1 MRAKRS
7 KWLQLVALTAAAI
20 PVSAFAY
27 DFIPTESEWVAWPYY
42 CQARYVTLPI
52 GDNTPWAQQIPRA
65 QIERARQELGD
76 AVFGGI
82 QHYCAGTVWLRR
94 AKVQSDKELRAFY
107 LRTATSETTFTLTRL
122 PPDTPMIVP
131 VTTNLALIKY
141 AEGKFDEAIELL
153 EQVAAQK
160 PEEPM
165 TYSALATLYRER
177 KRLDLARDVLLRGDK
192 MVEGRSAEIQYN
204 LGLVLLELGD
214 IEEAQ
219 IAARKAYELGYP
231 LPGLRNKLKRMGH
244 SIDSP
249 G

>member
-7 KWLQLVALTAAAI
+7 KWLQLVALIAAAI

-27 DFIPTESEWVAWPYY
+27 DFIPTEAEFRAWPSY

-52 GDNTPWAQQIPRA
+52 GDSTPWAQQIPRG

-94 AKVQSDKELRAFY
+94 AKVQPDKELRAFY

-141 AEGKFDEAIELL
+141 AEGKFDQAIELL

-214 IEEAQ
+214 VEEAQ
-219 IAARKAYELGYP
+219 VAARKAYELGYP